1 MSLTGQLAIEFE
13 PGITQRYGSL
23 LECIASGV
31 YQRNLKSI
39 ASDLDLPRGNLTVML
54 SGDGQRHFGVDHLE
68 RYIEATGDV
77 TPILYLVAKHLGGA
91 AAKQESAVAQAAAT
105 LSMMS
110 DTIASLTQQLAQA
123 GAIDTKAPK
132 RRK

>member
-77 TPILYLVAKHLGGA
+77 TPILYLVAKHLGADSFEKWLGT
-91 AAKQESAVAQAAAT
+91 QFEGTHEVT
-105 LSMMS
+105 RE
-110 DTIASLTQQLAQA
+110 DT
-123 GAIDTKAPK
+123 
-132 RRK
+132 RKGFRIIKVVRTH